1 MKARLAGMF
10 VVTAVLA
17 SLLAGLGRPASG
29 QEFPPNQTLTFYG
42 EVSIY
47 GVTDPDG
54 MVITARIDD
63 WESKPIV
70 VGNPLE
76 GSYQFIFIDAPLELI
91 GNEIVFWL
99 DDQVQADEKSIFAFL
114 PTVKDAA
121 GIEQFI
127 YINGQLS
134 KRLNW
139 QLNQQ
144 RQLNLRFPFAPIA
157 TATPTPVP
165 PTPTS
170 TPVVLGPT
178 FYEGRVRAGSIPPP
192 DGTLIYAVIDDYVTT
207 FAQVFGGEYFL
218 TVNPSLEKYDGGTVE
233 FFIGE
238 VKALQSDM
246 FEDGTHN
253 ENFLLVFPPLP
264 TPTPTVAPTATP
276 VPTET
281 PTPTNTPVPTSTPVP
296 PVPTVPTSTPTPTPE
311 PTRTP
316 TPTPTPTV
324 VPTATPTPTPIANLT
339 ATAAA
344 LETAIAEGV
353 AAKEAEGGTCS
364 IREGGP
370 AGLGNIAL
378 LLAPLALFAWRRF
391 DREVRR

>member
-17 SLLAGLGRPASG
+17 SLFAGLGRPASG

-42 EVSIY
+42 EVLIS
-47 GVTDPDG
+47 GGTDPDG

-76 GSYQFIFIDAPLELI
+76 GSYQFIFIDAPLELV

-114 PTVKDAA
+114 PTTKDPA
-121 GIEQFI
+121 GNDHFI
-127 YINGQLS
+127 YINGQL
-134 KRLNW
+134 KMKLDW

-144 RQLNLRFPFAPIA
+144 RQLNLRFPSAPIA

-170 TPVVLGPT
+170 TPVVLGAT

-218 TVNPSLEKYDGGTVE
+218 TVDPSLGKYDGGTVE

-246 FEDGTHN
+246 FEDGIHK
-253 ENFLLVFPPLP
+253 ESFLLVFPPLP
-264 TPTPTVAPTATP
+264 TPTPTATATP

-281 PTPTNTPVPTSTPVP
+281 PTPTNTP
-296 PVPTVPTSTPTPTPE
+296 VPTSTPTPTPE

-324 VPTATPTPTPIANLT
+324 LPTATPTPTPIANLT

-353 AAKEAEGGTCS
+353 AAKEAEGGACS

-391 DREVRR
+391 EREVRR